1 MKLKRSESPL
11 LSYEENRWLV
21 GNNLMLTS
29 HLHSSYCFL
38 TLKLYLLFV
47 SEKVY
52 VHTVKGM
59 GCKTLRDILL

>member
-1 MKLKRSESPL
+1 MKLKLSESL
-11 LSYEENRWLV
+11 LSYEENRRLV

-29 HLHSSYCFL
+29 HLYSSYCFL
-38 TLKLYLLFV
+38 TLKLYLFFV

-59 GCKTLRDILL
+59 VCKTLRDILL